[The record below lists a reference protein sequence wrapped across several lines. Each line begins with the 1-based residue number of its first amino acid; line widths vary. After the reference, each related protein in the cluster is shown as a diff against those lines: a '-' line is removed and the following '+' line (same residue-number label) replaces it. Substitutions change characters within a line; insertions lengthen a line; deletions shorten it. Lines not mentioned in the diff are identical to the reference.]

1 MRPAPTTNREIPMP
15 TYATP
20 EPISVSLE
28 VPIGDIKLTGGDRT
42 ETVVDVRPSRPD
54 NEEDMRAVEQT
65 RVDFA
70 DGRLTVKGPRAR
82 AWLTRGRGG
91 SVDVSIELPAGSHVD
106 GTVGIGAFGCDGRLG
121 DCSLRT
127 GVGDVRVD
135 HAGAVNVKT
144 GTGDVQVDVATGHAE
159 VASGSGDVR
168 LRELDHTGVVKNATG
183 DIWVGRVAGD
193 LRVSVASGSIS
204 VDRAET
210 NVGAKTA
217 TGDVRVGDVARGT
230 VVLETHA
237 GDLEV
242 GIREGTAA
250 WLDVR
255 SLTGRVRNSLDA
267 AGEPEPSAPRVE
279 VRARTTVGDVAIRRA

>member
-1 MRPAPTTNREIPMP
+1 MRPAPITNREIPMP

-20 EPISVSLE
+20 EPISVSIE
-28 VPIGDIKLTGGDRT
+28 IPIGDVTLTGADRT
-42 ETVVDVRPSRPD
+42 DTVVDVRPSRPD
-54 NEEDMRAVEQT
+54 NDEDLRAAEQI

-82 AWLTRGRGG
+82 AWMSKARG

-106 GTVGIGAFGCDGRLG
+106 GTVGIGAFTCDGRLG
-121 DCSLRT
+121 DCTLRT

-144 GTGDVQVDVATGHAE
+144 GTGDVQVDVATGHTE
-159 VASGSGDVR
+159 VASGSGEVR
-168 LRELDHTGVVKNATG
+168 LRELAHTGVVKNANG
-183 DIWVGRVAGD
+183 DIWVGSVAGD
-193 LRVSVASGSIS
+193 LRVSVASGGIS
-204 VDRAET
+204 VDRAQT
-210 NVGAKTA
+210 NLAAKTA
-217 TGDVRVGDVARGT
+217 TGDVRVGEIVRGS

-237 GDLEV
+237 GDLDV

-250 WLDVR
+250 WLDVK
-255 SLTGRVRNSLDA
+255 SSVGSVHNTLDA
-267 AGEPEPSAPRVE
+267 SEAPDSSAPTVE